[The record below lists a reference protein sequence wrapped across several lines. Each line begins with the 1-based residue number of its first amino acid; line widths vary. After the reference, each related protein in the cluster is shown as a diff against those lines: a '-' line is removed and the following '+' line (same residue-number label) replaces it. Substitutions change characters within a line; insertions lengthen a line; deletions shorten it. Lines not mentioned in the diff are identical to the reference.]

1 MAATNYTPIS
11 LYYSTTAAAVPVNTN
26 LVNGE
31 LAINITDG
39 KLFYKD
45 NSGTVQVLATKGAGT
60 IGGSNTQVQY
70 NNSGALAGS
79 ANLTF
84 NGTTLTANT
93 LNLTNALGTT
103 YGGTGLTSFTANGV
117 VYASSSSVLATGSA
131 LTFDGTNFGT
141 TGNANL
147 GSGSK
152 STDTQLNFASD
163 LGTQRIY
170 LDRGTRSLVFYDATT
185 AIENYRIAGIT
196 GIQTWGVGGTEQ
208 MRLTSTGLGIGTS
221 SPTEKLDIVGRMSIA
236 TSTSPNA
243 QGQYGYN
250 LLGGTYIWPKAGSLS
265 DFILYRS
272 DGNPGLQMTSSG
284 NLGLGVTPSA
294 WVDDKALQL
303 PQGSVSSG
311 YEYGISVAAGAYRS
325 ASNIWRYTQSIQP
338 VSRFNQVNGTYQWFV
353 APSGTAGNAITF
365 TQAMTLDASG
375 NLGIGTSSPAQKLT
389 VAVADAAQ
397 AAQFRG
403 TTGYVRFRPYV
414 DATNGAIIDATNAA
428 ESAYSTLTVIGS
440 TLRLF
445 GGSASGAT
453 IDASGNLLVG
463 TASNPPISAGQSAQ
477 LVAYAASG
485 NIVAA
490 SQAASATGFSYI
502 SQSVTAA
509 GTGWYHFYGAS
520 GNGSTLTT
528 SNIFIYGNGN
538 IQNTNNSYGAIS
550 DIKLKENIVDA
561 TPKLADL
568 MQVKVR
574 NYNLKGDYEKHKQLG
589 VVAQELEVVFP
600 AMVDETN
607 DTDAEGN
614 DLGTTTKSVKYSV
627 FVPMLIKAMQ
637 EQQALIQ
644 SLTNRI
650 AKLENKL

>member
-45 NSGTVQVLATKGAGT
+45 NGGTVQVLATKGAGT

-117 VYASSSSVLATGSA
+117 VYASSTSALTTGSA

-221 SPTEKLDIVGRMSIA
+221 SPALKLHVAVAGSAGARIENTVNTGAAYWQAKNTA
-236 TSTSPNA
+236 TSAYYGVDATGGYFETSGAYSTLFYTN
-243 QGQYGYN
+243 
-250 LLGGTYIWPKAGSLS
+250 GSERMRL
-265 DFILYRS
+265 D
-272 DGNPGLQMTSSG
+272 SSG

-294 WVDDKALQL
+294 W
-303 PQGSVSSG
+303 SG
-311 YEYGISVAAGAYRS
+311 YRVMQLASQSAIAGAGAFTFLGTNWYNDGAGNKYIATAA
-325 ASNIWRYTQSIQP
+325 ASL
-338 VSRFNQVNGTYQWFV
+338 YQQNAGVHSWYN

-375 NLGIGTSSPAQKLT
+375 NLVIGNTVANERLDIYKSNTYNADPALYFRMGTNDTAVNNNVAYAWRTGVTGSATGYGYVFQTLARTEGSWVERARFDSSGNLGIGTSSPSASAILDAQSTTKGVRMPNMTTTQKNAIASPAAGLMVFDTTLAKLC
-389 VAVADAAQ
+389 V
-397 AAQFRG
+397 
-403 TTGYVRFRPYV
+403 
-414 DATNGAIIDATNAA
+414 
-428 ESAYSTLTVIGS
+428 YS
-440 TLRLF
+440 
-445 GGSASGAT
+445 GSAWQT
-453 IDASGNLLVG
+453 I
-463 TASNPPISAGQSAQ
+463 T
-477 LVAYAASG
+477 
-485 NIVAA
+485 
-490 SQAASATGFSYI
+490 
-502 SQSVTAA
+502 SV
-509 GTGWYHFYGAS
+509 
-520 GNGSTLTT
+520 
-528 SNIFIYGNGN
+528 
-538 IQNTNNSYGAIS
+538 
-550 DIKLKENIVDA
+550 
-561 TPKLADL
+561 
-568 MQVKVR
+568 
-574 NYNLKGDYEKHKQLG
+574 
-589 VVAQELEVVFP
+589 
-600 AMVDETN
+600 
-607 DTDAEGN
+607 
-614 DLGTTTKSVKYSV
+614 
-627 FVPMLIKAMQ
+627 
-637 EQQALIQ
+637 
-644 SLTNRI
+644 
-650 AKLENKL
+650 